1 MLQFSI
7 KSVELTNFKTHKHL
21 LIEPSMAGLTAL
33 LGANGAGKSSVVD
46 GIAWCLFGS
55 KPNSSFKNASWRTYG
70 SDFAA
75 DTTSVTLVLA
85 VVDGS
90 VITVTRSI
98 KGKNSVVECEC
109 MVDDV
114 LQAGPAVSHA
124 QKWIIHSLGMGEK
137 EFLNTIFVQQKQ
149 VGTLVNCSRSERR
162 NVLEQLTGIT
172 TVTDAL
178 TMAKDSEKTLTT
190 MAKTINVDPEKIS
203 TLEDN
208 IKNSNLMLEKALK
221 GLGTLNNSLQD
232 VNNKGMKASKE
243 YSEIVENHKIL
254 SDYNLQLKECST
266 RRTILED
273 SINNLI
279 ARKNSLSESLP
290 SKHLSSD
297 EISKIRGELDTN
309 TGKLDELNKQ
319 LAEYYSQ
326 QAANTK
332 NSEIIA
338 ENENTISTLKSK
350 LEELDTN
357 TVRSEYDSLTKNI
370 SVLESKNGEFS
381 TVLDGLKQIQN
392 SKDGKKEFKCPTCG
406 QTISD
411 INHAIRE
418 YEENIS
424 ANNKMLGE
432 YSNKLHECEQTI
444 NSISECEQTISLK
457 TAENVRLKGTITDNN
472 VIDKQIAETGGM
484 IKAVKAN
491 IIAYQN
497 TINEYESFKMMYEQY
512 NQVLAEIQNA
522 ISSNDSNEK
531 QITDITS
538 KINSMPTISDKTVEN
553 KRKMLES
560 LREQREQLK
569 VRIAESNGDIKLLQN
584 SIENDTN
591 SLAELKN
598 QAERKKDFLKKVEI
612 ASESSTILTR
622 FRQHMIMTSIPN
634 ITQYASELVQTISG
648 GKISSIELTD
658 QFDIHVTIDNNN
670 TLDIGQLSGGEN
682 DLVAICLR
690 LAISVTLAAGKPTL
704 LILDEILTAMDA
716 QRAEKVLEAL
726 QKMVSGQ
733 TIIIA
738 HNSVVK
744 GFADHVI
751 EL

>member
-7 KSVELTNFKTHKHL
+7 KSVELTNFKAHKHL
-21 LIEPSMAGLTAL
+21 LIEPSVTGLTAL

-46 GIAWCLFGS
+46 GIAWCMFGS
-55 KPNSSFKNASWRTYG
+55 KPNSSFKNSSWRTYG
-70 SDFAA
+70 SDFVA
-75 DTTSVTLVLA
+75 DTTSVTLVLN
-85 VVDGS
+85 VTDGS
-90 VITVTRSI
+90 TITITRSI

-124 QKWIIHSLGMGEK
+124 QKWIIHTLGMGEK

-149 VGTLVNCSRSERR
+149 VGALVNCSRSERR
-162 NVLEQLTGIT
+162 NILEQLTGIT

-190 MAKTINVDPEKIS
+190 MAKTINVDPDKIS

-221 GLGTLNNSLQD
+221 GLETLNNSLQD
-232 VNNKGMKASKE
+232 VNNKGLKASSE
-243 YSEIVENHKIL
+243 YSELVANYKIL

-273 SINNLI
+273 NINNLI

-290 SKHLSSD
+290 SKHLSSE
-297 EISKIRGELDTN
+297 EINKIHGELDAN
-309 TGKLDELNKQ
+309 SSKLDELNKRI
-319 LAEYYSQ
+319 AEYYSQ
-326 QAANTK
+326 QEANTT
-332 NSEIIA
+332 NSKIV
-338 ENENTISTLKSK
+338 ENNKNTISTLKSK
-350 LEELDTN
+350 LEALNVTSVKN
-357 TVRSEYDSLTKNI
+357 EYDSLRKNI
-370 SVLESKNGEFS
+370 SVLEGKNGEFA
-381 TVLDGLKQIQN
+381 TILDGLKQILN
-392 SKDGKKEFKCPTCG
+392 GKDGKKEFKCPTCG

-411 INHAIRE
+411 INHAIKE

-424 ANNKMLGE
+424 TNNSLLEE
-432 YSNKLHECEQTI
+432 YSSKLNKCEQTI
-444 NSISECEQTISLK
+444 SRINEYEQTISLK
-457 TAENVRLKGTITDNN
+457 MAENVRLVKNITNN
-472 VIDKQIAETGGM
+472 NAIDKSIAETGGT

-491 IIAYQN
+491 ITAYQN
-497 TINEYESFKMMYEQY
+497 TINEYESFKVMYEQY
-512 NQVLAEIQNA
+512 NQVLAEIQNT
-522 ISSNDSNEK
+522 IKSNDNNEK
-531 QITDITS
+531 QITDITN
-538 KINSMPTISDKTVEN
+538 KINSMPTISDKTVES
-553 KRKMLES
+553 KRKTLEN

-569 VRIAESNGDIKLLQN
+569 VRIAETNGDIKLLQN
-584 SIENDTN
+584 SIDNDTN
-591 SLAELKN
+591 SLTELKN
-598 QAERKKDFLKKVEI
+598 QAEQKKDFLKKVEI

-634 ITQYASELVQTISG
+634 ITQYASELAQTISG

-658 QFDIHVTIDNNN
+658 QFDIQVTVDDSN